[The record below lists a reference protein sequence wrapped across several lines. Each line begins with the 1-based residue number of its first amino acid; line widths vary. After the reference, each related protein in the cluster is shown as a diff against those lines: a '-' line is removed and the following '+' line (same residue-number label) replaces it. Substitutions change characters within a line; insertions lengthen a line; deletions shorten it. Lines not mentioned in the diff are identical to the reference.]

1 MNKTYTETFNL
12 IVNEYNKET
21 KIQKMHEVKIFHDFW
36 TWKPLKKQ
44 AKETIPELKKC
55 ILKEII
61 EGRKSGI
68 YNYNNFECRIDW
80 DLIGTKEKQR
90 GISKDGYRI

>member
-1 MNKTYTETFNL
+1 MKTNTETFNL
-12 IVNEYNKET
+12 IVNEYDKET
-21 KIQKMHEVKIFHDFW
+21 KLQKMHEVKIFHDFW
-36 TWKPLKKQ
+36 GWKPFKKQ
-44 AKETIPELKKC
+44 SKESIPDLKKC

-80 DLIGTKEKQR
+80 DLIGTTTEQKGVYNGK
-90 GISKDGYRI
+90 